1 MYIDLCFKYIKT
13 IIGFSREFFKFLG
26 KDIESFIT
34 RAINNSKKLTCFTE
48 PNKLNI
54 ITCIPKVRK
63 PKQFLKN
70 WRPISLLNV
79 IYKLAS
85 GCIAERIKT
94 VLDKIINRDQTGFL
108 KGRFIGENI
117 RLIYDLMNYTE
128 VNQIPGLLMLID
140 FKKAF
145 DSISWDFIF
154 QTLDLFNFG
163 NSIKDWIKTFYSGIK
178 SCIIQNGIT
187 SDYFFPQRGC
197 RQGDPISPYPFLLC
211 AEVLGILIRKNKDI
225 TGIIV
230 GDVEFKLSQ
239 YADDTSLFSNGS
251 PESMDGI
258 LRTLDYFACIS
269 GLRIDFNIKQK
280 WFG

>member
-1 MYIDLCFKYIKT
+1 MKNDKSPGPD
-13 IIGFSREFFKFLG
+13 GFSSEFFKIFW
-26 KDIESFIT
+26 KDIGSFIT
-34 RAINNSKKLTCFTE
+34 RAINNSKELTCFTE
-48 PNKLNI
+48 PNKLSI
-54 ITCIPKVRK
+54 ITCIPKVGK

-85 GCIAERIKT
+85 GYIAERIKT

-140 FKKAF
+140 FEKAF

-178 SCIIQNGIT
+178 SCITQNGIT
-187 SDYFFPQRGC
+187 TDYFFPQRGY
-197 RQGDPISPYPFLLC
+197 RQGDPISPYLFLLC

-230 GDVEFKLSQ
+230 
-239 YADDTSLFSNGS
+239 
-251 PESMDGI
+251 
-258 LRTLDYFACIS
+258 
-269 GLRIDFNIKQK
+269 
-280 WFG
+280 